1 MAKKAKKDYATS
13 CDVPIAAM
21 IDVVFLLLIYFIL
34 NAKEVVDEAWVAVN
48 LPGPPDPRVKVD
60 TPPQTVDI
68 FVQSDAY
75 YYQGNRK
82 NLEEMERTIMGFT
95 AMTEVTVNIKVST
108 KAKHSSLVLLLDRLN
123 KHKLEKFNI
132 HTLKPQLSQ

>member
-1 MAKKAKKDYATS
+1 MAKKAKKDFSAS
-13 CDVPIAAM
+13 CEVPIAAM

-48 LPGPPDPRVKVD
+48 LPGPPVGPPPKD
-60 TPPQTVDI
+60 PPQTVDI

-75 YYQGNRK
+75 FYQGNRK
-82 NLEEMERTIMGFT
+82 NLEEIERTIMGFS
-95 AMTEVTVNIKVST
+95 AMTEVTVNIKVSL